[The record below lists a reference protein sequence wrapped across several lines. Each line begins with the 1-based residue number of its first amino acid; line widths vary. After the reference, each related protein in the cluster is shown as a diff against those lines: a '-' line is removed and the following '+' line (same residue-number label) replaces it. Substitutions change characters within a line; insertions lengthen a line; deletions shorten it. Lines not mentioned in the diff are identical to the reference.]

1 MKAISLKKT
10 ALFFMSVALLVSCSK
25 EIADDN
31 NVEDN
36 GLKLLKVNVSEVS
49 YTGRS
54 RAVDN
59 GVNTS
64 FEAGDKIGVY
74 AVNNGTILQKNVP
87 MTYNGSVWSGKLFLY
102 EGCDYLAY
110 YPYDE
115 TLGDLTTLDALKT
128 ALKGAYSTNQ
138 STEDAYRKADFLTS
152 QIENMTSEGTANFT
166 MSHNM
171 SLIELN
177 PVCNNGSVE
186 SAVSEVELTIGGK
199 NYIPYSIG
207 GGLYRLIV
215 EPGETTTVG
224 GSFLELI
231 NNASVSFSAEN
242 ITPALNAYN
251 RLSVSYTSVIPEAS
265 ELNTIALSDGMLTAS
280 SENGGEVISKVL
292 DNDKSSYWQSIWSSP
307 TLPNYDPVY
316 GIYID
321 INLGENAPAKFLSLN
336 YQTRSYANAVPSHID
351 IYAGENSNSLTKI
364 GELRRDENE
373 LPINGYYWIGNVATE
388 EKSKLP
394 VFALKGV
401 SAKHVRLAIKSSY
414 DNATSNKV
422 DHMLDGTESGGSNN
436 RPCVAISELKLYGD
450 IIE

>member
-31 NVEDN
+31 NLEN
-36 GLKLLKVNVSEVS
+36 SGLKLLKVNVSEAS
-49 YTGRS
+49 YTGMS

-128 ALKGAYSTNQ
+128 ALKGAYSTDQ

-152 QIENMTSEGTANFT
+152 QIEDMTSEGTANFT

-177 PVCNNGSVE
+177 PICNEGSVE
-186 SAVSEVELTIGGK
+186 SAVSEVELTIGEK

-207 GGLYRLIV
+207 GGLYRLII
-215 EPGETTTVG
+215 EPGETITVG

-231 NNASVSFSAEN
+231 NNAPVSFSAEN
-242 ITPALNAYN
+242 ITPSLNAYN
-251 RLSVSYTSVIPEAS
+251 RLSVSYTSEIPKAS
-265 ELNTIALSDGMLTAS
+265 DLSKITLLAGMLTAS
-280 SENGGEVISKVL
+280 STDGSNNIGKVIDDVVS
-292 DNDKSSYWQSIWSSP
+292 DYSYWQSIWAQNTDP
-307 TLPNYDPVY
+307 HHDPVY
-316 GIYID
+316 GVYID
-321 INLGENAPAKFLSLN
+321 VNLGESAPTKFLSLN
-336 YQTRSYANAVPSHID
+336 YATRGYNNAVPNHIAV
-351 IYAGENSNSLTKI
+351 YVGETSESLKKI
-364 GELRRDENE
+364 GELQREADN
-373 LPINGYYWIGNVATE
+373 LPTGGAKWIGNGDGEDLT
-388 EKSKLP
+388 KLKVLP
-394 VFALKGV
+394 LIGE
-401 SAKHVRLAIKSSY
+401 SAKLVRIAFLSSY
-414 DNATSNKV
+414 SANSSTPSVRDLTDTAIS
-422 DHMLDGTESGGSNN
+422 SGDQA
-436 RPCVAISELKLYGD
+436 CVAISELKLYG
-450 IIE
+450 E